1 MLEPGSDC
9 CGRLRRSCVCLLVA
23 ISVII
28 GSPPVRAQLAPSAA
42 EQIAAL
48 ITDKAARTPQQRKL
62 DSQLVYAE
70 KERRRQPIALGK
82 ATEMK
87 IDLERRADGRI
98 LIDLDATVTPALLAE
113 IARLGGTVVAS
124 TPGFH
129 QVRAALP
136 LQQIEALAARG
147 DVRFIRRASKWT
159 TNAGSVVTQGDVT
172 HRANLVRATTLATG
186 RGVKVGVLSDSVDYL
201 TNSMAQGELP
211 EVKILPGQSGFP
223 ASGEGT
229 AMLEL
234 IHDLAP
240 DAELFFATANHG
252 EGNFA
257 QNILNLRA
265 AGCDIIVDDVSY
277 FSEAPFQDGII
288 ARAVE
293 TVTAGGALYFSS
305 AGNAGNKNDG
315 TSGTWEGDFASGGL
329 AVGPLNGKGGEVHSF
344 GETTYNTVVYEGS
357 GRGADL
363 FWADPL
369 GASTN
374 DYDLYVLDATGT
386 NVLRSSTNAQ
396 TGTQDAWES
405 VDSLNAG
412 ERLVV
417 VKASGA
423 ARFLHLGT
431 RRGQLSVSTNGE
443 ITGHAAAA
451 GALAVAA
458 VDVGSSFPQPFSG
471 GSANPVELFESDGPR
486 RVFFQ
491 SDGTPITPGNFTVT
505 GGLLRQKPDLSAADG
520 GATSVSDRFE
530 KFFGTSAAAPHAG
543 AIAAL
548 VKSYNPALTPAQ
560 IRAALIAGCRD
571 IEAVGIDEDSGVGLL
586 DAIDAIAAAP
596 APPPA
601 PAVPVIVGESMT
613 LLVETS
619 VNGRYD
625 PGEFVTA
632 SFSLK
637 NTGSMGANHLT
648 ATLLNEAGVAE
659 SGPAQDYG
667 AMSAGSGSV
676 SRPFSFR
683 ANGPSGGSS
692 KARLRLND
700 GALSLG
706 VVEFVFSLSAD
717 TSTEVEVSSY
727 KTANA
732 VTIPLSGT
740 GTPYPAT
747 IPVSGFNGA
756 ISNVSVKIFG
766 FTHPHPSD
774 VQMLLVS
781 PAGQKVVLMA
791 NAGAG
796 IAVNNVFL
804 GFDDVSGT
812 LPYYSALTSSWSS
825 PAAYGPAIFPA
836 PAPSGLYSTRLAAC
850 NGWSPNGTWQLFV
863 NDGTALNGG
872 SIAGWS
878 LSFKTDSIAPV
889 TKTTTLVASGA
900 ITIPNSGNGSPY
912 PSLLNVS
919 NLSGTISKVTVNL
932 SGFSHTYPN
941 DVSVLLVNASTG
953 QKVLLMAGVGTA
965 ASASHVNLTFD
976 DEATNYLPYGMPLA
990 GGSWIPTA
998 YTTAAL
1004 PAPAPG
1010 GIYDFQLS
1018 SLNGTD
1024 PNGQWQLYVSD
1035 NATPYSGSI
1044 ASWSMAI
1051 TTYDLGPVAQGTSD
1065 LSATFAASISALPG
1079 TNYTITG
1086 NLQNNGPN
1094 PCANAVAKY
1103 ALPAGV
1109 SYVSATASQGTVS
1122 FADGIVTATLGSMA
1136 IGASATLNVTV
1147 LPGNVE
1153 YFTNTLDVT
1162 SGATDPNLTNNHA
1175 EAFVLVGTVDLV
1187 PYHHPDYSDTIVL
1200 YTDTEDDASVFT
1212 TADSVYV
1219 YPVVLNE
1226 GDVSASG
1233 GIKVELYLDDVLFDS
1248 RTRSAKLN
1256 GNYLYAPGFSVG
1268 PLSAGTHTLRMKID
1282 PANSIA
1288 ETNEANNEYTRTIT
1302 VSGTNLPDL
1311 KPLDYKL
1318 YGYSDKFLF
1327 YTDTA
1332 GDVASFS
1339 STDVI
1344 TTYAGVINQGSQSA
1358 PASFSIEF
1366 YVDGVLN
1373 STKTCSA
1380 PLNPGTAFEIPSFK
1394 IGPLTAGSHT
1404 LRVKVDAGN
1413 AATELDETNNE
1424 YTRTFN
1430 VIANTTAGSSLAI
1443 APATLPTATLGAL
1456 YHQVATIT
1464 GGTAPYKSLTVT
1476 NFNGGTTGLTSDAV
1490 FTSAAA
1496 GTIRISG
1503 VPVAL
1508 STATFTITATDSA
1521 NTTLVKNY
1529 TLSVGPAET
1538 GRAGSRLLGWG
1549 KNNAGQIG
1557 DNSILNR
1564 LLPTPAVA
1572 TGVLA
1577 GRTVAALATGTA
1589 HSLALCT
1596 DGTLAAWGSNTHG
1609 ELGNNS
1615 TTDSLVP
1622 IAVRTL
1628 GTPLAGRTV
1637 VAIAAGGNHNLAL
1650 CSDGTLVAWG
1660 LNYYGQLGDGTTTA
1674 RPMAVAVHTA
1684 GTALDG
1690 KTVIAIAAGTNHNL
1704 ALCSDGTLA
1713 AWGYNFYGQLGNNA
1727 TNTTA
1732 PYGSLL
1738 PLKVSTSNTAI
1749 SGKTVVSITTGE
1761 RHSMALCSDGTIA
1774 AWGRNRNGQLGDD
1787 STQDRKVPVTVVK
1800 TGTPLSGK
1808 TITGIAAGAFHSMAL
1823 CSDGTLATWGRNAE
1837 GQLGDGTLTDVDPF
1851 GKTKPSAVTTAGTPL
1866 LGRKVVSLIGGAN
1879 HCLALCSDGTLTS
1892 WGDNDFGQLGNNTIT
1907 ANYQPSAVS
1916 ATPLLPDER
1925 FVRIVGGP
1933 TVYHALLW
1941 TSVPVPEIA
1950 IFDGSGITGT
1960 ERQSGIG
1967 SASFTGIST
1976 GSMSNTQTF
1985 TITNTGSANLSG
1997 ISVTKAV
2004 TGNPDDFIVTAA
2016 GTTTLAPSATTTFTI
2031 KFSPTAGGA
2040 RSAVVQ
2046 INSNDADENPFLIH
2060 VTGTGT
2066 SVLANYTT
2074 GSEIPVTSN
2083 GYTARGKELLVTLNH
2098 NPVTG
2103 AELMVVQNTGLD
2115 FINGTFSNLAHGQ
2128 RLGLTYGGV
2137 TYQFVANYFGGSGND
2152 LVLIWA
2158 NNRLFS
2164 WGRNDSGQL
2173 GNSSTGSNILQPT
2186 PVTATGVFAGRTVI
2200 TTAAGQEHSLALCS
2214 DGTLAAW
2221 GANHHG
2227 QLGDGSL
2234 APHNDAVAVDTQSE
2248 SSALKGKTIIAVAA
2262 GSLHSLALCSDGSII
2277 GWGSDQTGALGNGS
2291 GGIITTPVV
2300 VSTESGVSA
2309 LFDKT
2314 VTAIAAAGNHSMAL
2328 CTDGTVAT
2336 WGRLGDD
2343 VATQSTYPVSVN
2355 TNQGASALFGK
2366 TVIAIAAGA
2375 CHRLALC
2382 SDGTVA
2388 AWGQNNEGQLGNNTI
2403 TDTLMPVAVN
2413 AVPGISA
2420 LHGRTVISI
2429 SACSATSMASC
2440 ADGTVA
2446 VWGAGAAGQLGI
2458 GMVQTPNLRA
2468 LVPLTVSVSSGLSSL
2483 FEKTVTAIGAGGM
2496 HLVAACTDGTLA
2508 AWGENTFGKIGDNTT
2523 TQRNL
2528 PVPVSRVRLSLGER
2542 FVRSYSGALADHNLA
2557 IVAAAPAP
2565 GIAIS
2570 GNETVISD
2578 GDVTPVT
2585 TDHTDFSAVIP
2596 GASLTRT
2603 FTIQST
2609 GSIPL
2614 KLTGTP
2620 RVAVTGPQA
2629 SRFIVTQQ
2637 PTSPLS
2643 AFNGTTTFQVT
2654 YTPNS
2659 TGINNATLTIE
2670 NNDSSVGYAFDFSI
2684 RGTGV
2689 NSLLVRYDTGSE
2701 VPVSAGNYNAATS
2714 TVNFELNYAPAIG
2727 TELMVVNNTGLGFIN
2742 GTFYNLD
2749 QGQLISLSFGGITYR
2764 FVANYFG
2771 GDGNDLVL
2779 TWASTRAFAWGGDGT
2794 GESGNPAPVQ
2804 MTGALADQRI
2814 ATIAAGHH
2822 QTLALCTDGTL
2833 IAWAAAWQNV
2843 DYVPTSPVRVDT
2855 TTALHGKKVI
2865 AIAAGDLHS
2874 LALCSDGTVV
2884 AWGNNLSGQLGDG
2897 TTTSRELPVAVSMS
2911 AGLSALFGKT
2921 VIAIAAGERHSLAL
2935 CSDGT
2940 VAAWGGNDE
2949 GQLGDNMPG
2958 GNRTLPVAVNATSG
2972 ISALYGKNVT
2982 AISAGFRHSLAL
2994 CSDGTVATWGNDS
3007 TAPTRAAPVAV
3018 STTSG
3023 VSALFGRLVI
3033 AIAAGGD
3040 HDLALCSDGTLV
3052 AWGDNTHG
3060 AIGDNTTI
3068 SRGVPVAVNTDIGTS
3083 GLAGKTVTAIAAGRF
3098 HSLARCSDGSIV
3110 GWGQNTFRQLGDAT
3124 AAQRNAP
3131 VPVDISRF
3139 SAGELFT
3146 GIFSGSNA
3154 LSSFGMVASP
3164 TVPDVATLAATS
3176 ATSTSARLNGTV
3188 NANGTDTSITFSYG
3202 LSPTYGSQTSGS
3214 PAMISGAA
3222 ISPAG
3227 AEITGLTPG
3236 TRYHF
3241 RIQGGRG
3248 GNTGLTNGADMSFT
3262 TLSNN
3267 ARLSGIALSA
3277 GTLSPA
3283 FASMTTSYAVT
3294 VPFQMSA
3301 IILSPA
3307 TQQANAMVKVNDVAL
3322 APNGSSQAIS
3332 LAVGSNIITTVV
3344 TAEDGSTA
3352 KTYTLTITRTS
3363 PEIEMVAS
3371 GTSLADG
3378 GTFEFGRVPVLSSG
3392 NLIFTIRNTGNESL
3406 TLGTLSKSSDTGH
3419 AGLFSVGLPG
3429 SATLSPGATTTFNLQ
3444 FNPNSPGVKTLAL
3457 HLPSNDAD
3465 EPIFDINI
3473 QATGRDTSP
3482 GTLKMGTTLV
3492 SVNESSAVASIPVIR
3507 TGGDFGSVSV
3517 RASTSNG
3524 TALAG
3529 SDYQAVSNASVIF
3542 ADGVTEQWI
3551 TINILNPPATNEA
3564 NETFTVTLISTTGA
3578 TLGSPTTATVR
3589 IIDSTDTTLPA
3600 TPVISTPV
3608 ANSLVGVNAG
3618 GTTTVTGTA
3627 TDNKGIAKVEVKL
3640 GNGAYSE
3647 ATLSNVVGTGASFSI
3662 QITPVTGANT
3672 VTVRSTDTKGNI
3684 SPVATRNFIV
3694 TRPLLVNISGSG
3706 AVTAGFAP
3714 TSFREVG
3721 KSYTITASPSTLPA
3735 PGGQVFDG
3743 WSVSN
3748 GSIPV
3753 PALEPLKLIFTFT
3766 EGMELTARFIPNP
3779 FSPALAGTFNG
3790 FVLPS
3795 STQPAPHG
3803 TAPGVTNI
3811 GLINLILTTK
3821 GSFTGSLK
3829 IDGASLPLPAGSF
3842 FDNSG
3847 VARFS
3852 TITRATTHTFLRSG
3866 KPDLVLALNLD
3877 MTPGTGR
3884 LSGNVTQK
3892 LAGVVQQVSEVNA
3905 DRAHYSSINKVT
3917 PLLAGTTTKPYTLIF
3932 PARAQTPPKTLTS
3945 YPQGDGYANMTVNVN
3960 GTVSLTGKLADN
3972 TPFTASA
3979 PLSKLNQ
3986 WPIFAQL
3993 YSLKGCFAGLATL
4006 TDADAGTSD
4015 VAATNLL
4022 WVRPPQNVQ
4031 WYPLGWPAGIVVDLD
4046 GARYNVPPLTPAK
4059 SVFPGL
4065 NNTTPNATLE
4075 FFDGLLLA
4083 PVSKDITITTA
4094 NLAPA
4099 IPNAVLTITKTSGL
4113 FTGTFP
4119 HSDLTK
4125 PAYQGVI
4132 LQKGAS
4138 RGGHGFFMS
4147 RSTPLTG
4154 AGESGRVEIRTK

>member
-1 MLEPGSDC
+1 
-9 CGRLRRSCVCLLVA
+9 
-23 ISVII
+23 
-28 GSPPVRAQLAPSAA
+28 
-42 EQIAAL
+42 
-48 ITDKAARTPQQRKL
+48 
-62 DSQLVYAE
+62 
-70 KERRRQPIALGK
+70 
-82 ATEMK
+82 
-87 IDLERRADGRI
+87 
-98 LIDLDATVTPALLAE
+98 
-113 IARLGGTVVAS
+113 
-124 TPGFH
+124 
-129 QVRAALP
+129 
-136 LQQIEALAARG
+136 
-147 DVRFIRRASKWT
+147 
-159 TNAGSVVTQGDVT
+159 
-172 HRANLVRATTLATG
+172 
-186 RGVKVGVLSDSVDYL
+186 
-201 TNSMAQGELP
+201 
-211 EVKILPGQSGFP
+211 
-223 ASGEGT
+223 
-229 AMLEL
+229 
-234 IHDLAP
+234 
-240 DAELFFATANHG
+240 
-252 EGNFA
+252 
-257 QNILNLRA
+257 
-265 AGCDIIVDDVSY
+265 
-277 FSEAPFQDGII
+277 
-288 ARAVE
+288 
-293 TVTAGGALYFSS
+293 
-305 AGNAGNKNDG
+305 
-315 TSGTWEGDFASGGL
+315 
-329 AVGPLNGKGGEVHSF
+329 
-344 GETTYNTVVYEGS
+344 
-357 GRGADL
+357 
-363 FWADPL
+363 
-369 GASTN
+369 
-374 DYDLYVLDATGT
+374 
-386 NVLRSSTNAQ
+386 
-396 TGTQDAWES
+396 
-405 VDSLNAG
+405 
-412 ERLVV
+412 
-417 VKASGA
+417 
-423 ARFLHLGT
+423 
-431 RRGQLSVSTNGE
+431 
-443 ITGHAAAA
+443 
-451 GALAVAA
+451 
-458 VDVGSSFPQPFSG
+458 
-471 GSANPVELFESDGPR
+471 
-486 RVFFQ
+486 
-491 SDGTPITPGNFTVT
+491 
-505 GGLLRQKPDLSAADG
+505 
-520 GATSVSDRFE
+520 
-530 KFFGTSAAAPHAG
+530 
-543 AIAAL
+543 
-548 VKSYNPALTPAQ
+548 
-560 IRAALIAGCRD
+560 
-571 IEAVGIDEDSGVGLL
+571 
-586 DAIDAIAAAP
+586 
-596 APPPA
+596 
-601 PAVPVIVGESMT
+601 
-613 LLVETS
+613 
-619 VNGRYD
+619 
-625 PGEFVTA
+625 
-632 SFSLK
+632 
-637 NTGSMGANHLT
+637 
-648 ATLLNEAGVAE
+648 
-659 SGPAQDYG
+659 
-667 AMSAGSGSV
+667 
-676 SRPFSFR
+676 
-683 ANGPSGGSS
+683 
-692 KARLRLND
+692 
-700 GALSLG
+700 
-706 VVEFVFSLSAD
+706 
-717 TSTEVEVSSY
+717 
-727 KTANA
+727 
-732 VTIPLSGT
+732 
-740 GTPYPAT
+740 
-747 IPVSGFNGA
+747 
-756 ISNVSVKIFG
+756 
-766 FTHPHPSD
+766 
-774 VQMLLVS
+774 
-781 PAGQKVVLMA
+781 
-791 NAGAG
+791 
-796 IAVNNVFL
+796 
-804 GFDDVSGT
+804 
-812 LPYYSALTSSWSS
+812 
-825 PAAYGPAIFPA
+825 
-836 PAPSGLYSTRLAAC
+836 
-850 NGWSPNGTWQLFV
+850 LFV
-863 NDGTALNGG
+863 NDGTTLNGG

-919 NLSGTISKVTVNL
+919 NLSGTISKVTVSL

-965 ASASHVNLTFD
+965 ASASNVNLTFD
-976 DEATNYLPYGMPLA
+976 DEAANYLPYGIPLV

-1010 GIYDFQLS
+1010 GTYDFQLS

-1044 ASWSMAI
+1044 TSWSMAI

-1065 LSATFAASISALPG
+1065 LSATFAASISALPN

-1109 SYVSATASQGTVS
+1109 SYVSATVSQGTVS

-1136 IGASATLNVTV
+1136 TGASATLNVTV

-1153 YFTNTLDVT
+1153 YFANTLDVT

-1175 EAFVLVGTVDLV
+1175 ETFVLVGTVDLV

-1200 YTDTEDDASVFT
+1200 YTDTVDDASVFT

-1282 PANSIA
+1282 PADSIA

-1344 TTYAGVINQGSQSA
+1344 TTYAGVINQGSQAA

-1430 VIANTTAGSSLAI
+1430 VIASTTAGSSLAI
-1443 APATLPTATLGAL
+1443 APATLPNATLGAL

-1503 VPVAL
+1503 VPTAL

-1529 TLSVGPAET
+1529 TLSVAPAET

-1549 KNNAGQIG
+1549 KNNAGQLG
-1557 DNSILNR
+1557 DNSSLNR
-1564 LLPTPAVA
+1564 LLPTPAVT

-1577 GRTVAALATGTA
+1577 SRTVAALATGTA

-1615 TTDSLVP
+1615 STDSLAP

-1637 VAIAAGGNHNLAL
+1637 IAIAAGGNHNLAL
-1650 CSDGTLVAWG
+1650 CSDGTLITWG

-1704 ALCSDGTLA
+1704 ALCTDGTLA

-1727 TNTTA
+1727 TAITA

-1738 PLKVSTSNTAI
+1738 PVKVSTSNTAI
-1749 SGKTVVSITTGE
+1749 SGKTIVSIATGE
-1761 RHSMALCSDGTIA
+1761 RHSMALCSDGSIA

-1787 STQDRKVPVTVVK
+1787 STQDRKVPVMVVK
-1800 TGTPLSGK
+1800 SGTPLSGK
-1808 TITGIAAGAFHSMAL
+1808 TVTSIGAGAFHSMAL

-1837 GQLGDGTLTDVDPF
+1837 GQLGDGTLSDVDPY
-1851 GKTKPSAVTTAGTPL
+1851 GKTKPAAVTTVGTPL

-1892 WGDNDFGQLGNNTIT
+1892 WGDNDFGQLGNSTIT

-1916 ATPLLPDER
+1916 AATLQPNER

-1933 TVYHALLW
+1933 TVYHTLAW
-1941 TSVPVPEIA
+1941 TSVPVAEIA

-1960 ERQSGIG
+1960 ERQSGTG
-1967 SASFTGIST
+1967 NAAFTGIST
-1976 GSMSNTQTF
+1976 GSMSNAQTF

-1997 ISVTKAV
+1997 ISVTKAI

-2031 KFSPTAGGA
+2031 KFAPTAGGA
-2040 RSAVVQ
+2040 RSAIVQ
-2046 INSNDADENPFLIH
+2046 ISSNDADENPFLIH
-2060 VTGTGT
+2060 VTGTGI
-2066 SVLANYTT
+2066 SILANYTT
-2074 GSEIPVTSN
+2074 GSEIPVTGN

-2098 NPVTG
+2098 SPVTG

-2152 LVLIWA
+2152 LVLVWA

-2173 GNSSTGSNILQPT
+2173 GNSSTGTNILQPT
-2186 PVTATGVFAGRTVI
+2186 PVTAAGVLAGKTVI
-2200 TTAAGQEHSLALCS
+2200 TTAAGPEHSLALCS

-2234 APHNDAVAVDTQSE
+2234 TPHNDPVAVDTQSE
-2248 SSALKGKTIIAVAA
+2248 LSAFNGKTIIAVAA

-2291 GGIITTPVV
+2291 GGIITTPVA

-2314 VTAIAAAGNHSMAL
+2314 VIAIAAAGNHSMAL

-2343 VATQSTYPVSVN
+2343 VATQSIYPVAVN

-2366 TVIAIAAGA
+2366 TVTAIAAGA

-2382 SDGTVA
+2382 SDGTVV

-2403 TDTLMPVAVN
+2403 TDSLMPVAVN

-2420 LHGRTVISI
+2420 LYGRTVTSI
-2429 SACSATSMASC
+2429 SAGSSTSTACC

-2458 GMVQTPNLRA
+2458 GVVQLPNSRA
-2468 LVPLTVSVSSGLSSL
+2468 LVPLTVSVASGLSAL
-2483 FEKTVTAIGAGGM
+2483 FGKTVTAIGTGGR
-2496 HLVAACTDGTLA
+2496 HLVATCTDGTLA
-2508 AWGENTFGKIGDNTT
+2508 AWGENNFGKIGDNTT
-2523 TQRNL
+2523 AQRNL
-2528 PVPVSRVRLSLGER
+2528 PVPVSRVRLSSGER

-2557 IVAAAPAP
+2557 IAAAAPAP

-2578 GDVTPVT
+2578 GDTTPDT
-2585 TDHTDFSAVIP
+2585 NDHTDFGAVNP
-2596 GASLTRT
+2596 GVPVTRT

-2609 GSIPL
+2609 GSLPL

-2620 RVAVTGPQA
+2620 RVAVTGLHA

-2637 PTSPLS
+2637 PASPLS

-2659 TGINNATLTIE
+2659 TGINSATLTIE
-2670 NNDSSVGYAFDFSI
+2670 NNDSSVDYAFDFAIQGMGSD
-2684 RGTGV
+2684 
-2689 NSLLVRYDTGSE
+2689 SLLVRYDTGSE
-2701 VPVSAGNYNAATS
+2701 IPISASHYNAATS
-2714 TVNFELNYAPAIG
+2714 TVNFDLSYAPAIG
-2727 TELMVVNNTGLGFIN
+2727 TELIVVKNTGPDFIN

-2749 QGQLISLSFGGITYR
+2749 QGQLVNLSFGAITYR

-2779 TWASTRAFAWGGDGT
+2779 NWASTRALAWGSDGT
-2794 GESGNPAPVQ
+2794 GESGNPAPVP
-2804 MTGALADQRI
+2804 MVGALADKRI
-2814 ATIAAGHH
+2814 ATIAVGHH
-2822 QTLALCTDGTL
+2822 QTLVLCTDGTL
-2833 IAWAAAWQNV
+2833 IAWGAAWQNGE
-2843 DYVPTSPVRVDT
+2843 YAPTTPVTVDT
-2855 TTALHGKKVI
+2855 TTAFQGKRVI
-2865 AIAAGDLHS
+2865 AIAAGDQHS
-2874 LALCSDGTVV
+2874 LALCSDGTVA
-2884 AWGNNLSGQLGDG
+2884 AWGDNLSGQLGDG
-2897 TTTSRELPVAVSMS
+2897 TMTSRDVPVAVNISP
-2911 AGLSALFGKT
+2911 GLSALFGKT
-2921 VIAIAAGERHSLAL
+2921 VIAIAAGGRHSLAL

-2940 VAAWGGNDE
+2940 IAAWGGNDE
-2949 GQLGDNMPG
+2949 GQLGDNAPG
-2958 GNRTLPVAVNATSG
+2958 GNRALPVAVNATSG
-2972 ISALYGKNVT
+2972 ISALSGKNVK
-2982 AISAGFRHSLAL
+2982 AISAGFQHSLAL

-3007 TAPTRAAPVAV
+3007 TAPARAAPIAV

-3023 VSALFGRLVI
+3023 VSALFGRVVI

-3060 AIGDNTTI
+3060 AIGDNTTT
-3068 SRGVPVAVNTDIGTS
+3068 SRSFPVAVNTEIGTS

-3098 HSLARCSDGSIV
+3098 HSLARCSDGSLA
-3110 GWGQNTFRQLGDAT
+3110 GWGHNTFRQLGDT
-3124 AAQRNAP
+3124 TVAQRNAP
-3131 VPVDISRF
+3131 VPVDNSGL
-3139 SAGELFT
+3139 ATGEMFT

-3154 LSSFGMVASP
+3154 LGSFGMVASP
-3164 TVPDVATLAATS
+3164 ATPDITTLAATS
-3176 ATSTSARLNGTV
+3176 VTSTSARLNGTV
-3188 NANGTDTSITFSYG
+3188 NANGTDTTVTFSYG
-3202 LSPTYGSQTSGS
+3202 LSPAYGSQISGS
-3214 PAMISGAA
+3214 PAMVSGAA

-3241 RIQGGRG
+3241 RIQGVR
-3248 GNTGLTNGADMSFT
+3248 NTGLTYGSDMSFT

-3267 ARLSGIALSA
+3267 ARLSGISLSA
-3277 GTLSPA
+3277 GSLSPV
-3283 FASMTTSYAVT
+3283 FASMTTNYAVT
-3294 VPFQMSA
+3294 VPFQTPS

-3307 TQQANAMVKVNDVAL
+3307 TQQANATVKVNDTAL

-3332 LAVGSNIITTVV
+3332 LAVGSNIVTMTV
-3344 TAEDGSTA
+3344 TAEDGITT

-3363 PEIEMVAS
+3363 PEIEMEAS
-3371 GTSLADG
+3371 GTSLTDG
-3378 GTFEFGRVPVLSSG
+3378 GTFDFGRVPVGSSG
-3392 NLIFTIRNTGNESL
+3392 NLIFTIRNTGNETL
-3406 TLGTLSKSSDTGH
+3406 TLGTISKSSETGH
-3419 AGLFSVGLPG
+3419 AGLFSLGLPG
-3429 SATLSPGATTTFNLQ
+3429 SASLSPGASTTFNLQ
-3444 FNPNSPGVKTLAL
+3444 FNPNSPGLKTLVL
-3457 HLPSNDAD
+3457 HLPNNDAD

-3517 RASTSNG
+3517 RASSSNG

-3551 TINILNPPATNEA
+3551 PINILNPPATNEA

-3578 TLGSPTTATVR
+3578 TLGSPSSATVR
-3589 IIDSTDTTLPA
+3589 IIDSADTTLPA
-3600 TPVISTPV
+3600 TPVISTPH
-3608 ANSLVGVNAG
+3608 ASALVGVNAG
-3618 GTTTVTGTA
+3618 GSTIVTGTA

-3647 ATLSNVVGTGASFSI
+3647 ATLNNVVGTGAGFSI
-3662 QITPVTGANT
+3662 QITPVTGINT
-3672 VTVRSTDTKGNI
+3672 VAVRSIDTKGNI

-3694 TRPLLVNISGSG
+3694 TRPLPVNISGSG

-3721 KSYTITASPSTLPA
+3721 KTYTITATPSTLPA

-3748 GSIPV
+3748 GSIPA
-3753 PALEPLKLIFTFT
+3753 PALEPLKLTFTFT

-3779 FSPALAGTFNG
+3779 FSTALAGTFNG
-3790 FVLPS
+3790 LVLPS
-3795 STQPAPHG
+3795 STQPAPGG
-3803 TAPGVTNI
+3803 TTPGVTNI
-3811 GLINLILTTK
+3811 GLINLTLTTK

-3829 IDGASLPLPAGSF
+3829 IDGTSLPLPAGSF
-3842 FDNSG
+3842 FDNAG

-3866 KPDLVLALNLD
+3866 KPDLILALNLN
-3877 MTPGTGR
+3877 MTPGTSK
-3884 LSGNVTQK
+3884 LSGTVTQK
-3892 LAGVVQQVSEVNA
+3892 LAGVVQQVSDVDA
-3905 DRAHYSSINKVT
+3905 DRAYYSSTSKVT
-3917 PLLAGTTTKPYTLIF
+3917 PVLAGTTTKPYTLIF
-3932 PARAQTPPKTLTS
+3932 PARAQTPSKPLTS
-3945 YPQGDGYANMTVNVN
+3945 YPQGDGYATMTVNVN

-3972 TPFTASA
+3972 TPITASA

-3986 WPIFAQL
+3986 WPIFSQL

-4006 TDADAGTSD
+4006 TDAEADTPD
-4015 VAATNLL
+4015 VTAARLL

-4031 WYPLGWPAGIVVDLD
+4031 WYPAGWPAGIVVDLF
-4046 GARYNVPPLTPAK
+4046 GARYDVPPLTPAK

-4075 FFDGLLLA
+4075 FFDGLLLD

-4099 IPNAVLTITKTSGL
+4099 IPNTVLTITKTSGL

-4138 RGGHGFFMS
+4138 LGGHGFFMS

-4154 AGESGRVEIRTK
+4154 TGESGRVEIRAK